1 MSLTLDLLRH
11 GLSRPAGPGGDR
23 LRELSPEGVGD
34 LTALAKRLAG
44 EGWAPG
50 RILSSP
56 YLRALQTATIVAR
69 GAGAAATVEP
79 LGALEPEG
87 EPEGVIEALA
97 GLGIAGGHV
106 LLVGHQ
112 PLLGLLVGHLTG
124 VGRSLAAGTLVRVEC
139 AEGPKRSGGRILC
152 VLAPGEDGRG

>member
-1 MSLTLDLLRH
+1 V
-11 GLSRPAGPGGDR
+11 
-23 LRELSPEGVGD
+23 RELSPEGVSD
-34 LTALAKRLAG
+34 LTALAGRLAG

-69 GAGAAATVEP
+69 GAGAAAVVEP
-79 LGALEPEG
+79 LAALEPEG
-87 EPEGVIEALA
+87 EPEGVLEALA

-124 VGRSLAAGTLVRVEC
+124 VGRSLAAGTLIRVEC
-139 AEGPKRSGGRILC
+139 ADGPQRRGGCIAH
-152 VLAPGEDGRG
+152 VYAHGEDDRT

>member
-1 MSLTLDLLRH
+1 MSLTIDLLRH
-11 GLSRPAGPGGDR
+11 GLSLPAGPGGDR
-23 LRELSPEGVGD
+23 LRELSPEGVSD
-34 LTALAKRLAG
+34 LTVLAGRLAG

-56 YLRALQTATIVAR
+56 YLRALQTARIVAQ
-69 GAGAAATVEP
+69 GAGVAAVEP
-79 LGALEPEG
+79 LTALEPEG

-124 VGRSLAAGTLVRVEC
+124 TGRSLAAGTLVRVEC
-139 AEGPKRSGGRILC
+139 AEGPRRHGGRVVQ
-152 VLAPGEDGRG
+152 VLAPGEAAAG